1 MTPVTVE
8 APTIPSERGMM
19 ERWKSKHANCVC
31 HRQHEAGL
39 GLGPRDLLTITSAP
53 TFRESVRAL
62 PREAW
67 ILFGGAFINRFGT
80 FVSIFLLLFLRD
92 LGYSIGTAGLV
103 IAGYGFGSLIASA
116 LGGFLADRLGRKNTI
131 TLSMFASAASMVMLS
146 QARSLPA
153 LAALTFLAGVA
164 TEFYRPASSALLA
177 DLVAPQ
183 HRVTGFA
190 IYRLAI
196 NAGFAIGPAVA
207 GLLADRSF
215 LYVFLGDAATSVVFG
230 IIAFF
235 RLPEGVRT
243 RKHEEAPGEGWGRV
257 LKDRNLLLLCLS
269 SVLATFVYG
278 QVETGL
284 PLHVK
289 DVGLS
294 NSDFGLLVSLN
305 GLLIVLIELPIS
317 AWTQR
322 RAARPMMAL
331 GIMLTGLGFSMTAVA
346 HNAPLLALT
355 VVVWTFGEMIHAP
368 VSHAYV
374 AGIAPRHLRGRYQGA
389 YSSSY
394 GIAFTVAPILG
405 TRLYAWRP
413 NALWTACLVLGS
425 IGALLVLRLPE
436 KPVEAVPLEP
446 TGLDIPGT
454 PG

>member
-1 MTPVTVE
+1 M
-8 APTIPSERGMM
+8 
-19 ERWKSKHANCVC
+19 
-31 HRQHEAGL
+31 
-39 GLGPRDLLTITSAP
+39 
-53 TFRESVRAL
+53 

-131 TLSMFASAASMVMLS
+131 TLSMFSSAATMVMLS

-153 LAALTFLAGVA
+153 LAVLTFFAGVT

-177 DLVAPQ
+177 DLVPPE
-183 HRVTGFA
+183 HRVTGYA

-196 NAGFAIGPAVA
+196 NAGFAVGPAVA
-207 GLLADRSF
+207 GFLADRSF

-235 RLPEGVRT
+235 MLPEGVRT
-243 RKHEEAPGEGWGRV
+243 RKNEEVPGQGWALV

-289 DVGLS
+289 DSGLS

-305 GLLIVLIELPIS
+305 GLLIVLVELPIS
-317 AWTQR
+317 AWTRKRKPQ
-322 RAARPMMAL
+322 PMMAL
-331 GIMLTGLGFSMTAVA
+331 GIMLTGVGFSLTAFA
-346 HNAPLLALT
+346 HDAPLLAMT
-355 VVVWTFGEMIHAP
+355 VIVWTIGEMVHAP
-368 VSHAYV
+368 VALAYV
-374 AGIAPRHLRGRYQGA
+374 AGIAPRRLRGRYQGTF
-389 YSSSY
+389 SSSY
-394 GIAFTVAPILG
+394 GVAFTVAPILG
-405 TRLYAWRP
+405 TGLYSVSP
-413 NALWTACLVLGS
+413 NALWATCFVLGT
-425 IGALLVLRLPE
+425 IGALVVWRLPD
-436 KPVEAVPLEP
+436 KKADDIPLEP
-446 TGLDIPGT
+446 VGLDVPGT
-454 PG
+454 PP

>member
-1 MTPVTVE
+1 M
-8 APTIPSERGMM
+8 
-19 ERWKSKHANCVC
+19 
-31 HRQHEAGL
+31 
-39 GLGPRDLLTITSAP
+39 
-53 TFRESVRAL
+53 
-62 PREAW
+62 
-67 ILFGGAFINRFGT
+67 
-80 FVSIFLLLFLRD
+80 LLFLRD
-92 LGYSIGTAGLV
+92 LGYSITTAGLV

-131 TLSMFASAASMVMLS
+131 TLSMFASGATMIMLS

-153 LAALTFLAGVA
+153 LAALTFLAGA
-164 TEFYRPASSALLA
+164 TTELYRPASSALLA
-177 DLVAPQ
+177 DLVPAE

-196 NAGFAIGPAVA
+196 NAGFAIGPAAA
-207 GLLADRSF
+207 GFLADRSF
-215 LYVFLGDAATSVVFG
+215 FYVFLGDAITSVLFG

-243 RKHEEAPGEGWGRV
+243 RKSEEPPGEGWARV

-289 DVGLS
+289 DAGLS

-305 GLLIVLIELPIS
+305 GLLIVLVELPVS

-322 RAARPMMAL
+322 RGARPMMAL
-331 GIMLTGLGFSMTAVA
+331 GIMLTGVGFALTAVA
-346 HNAPLLALT
+346 HDAPLLALT

-368 VSHAYV
+368 VSQAYV

-389 YSSSY
+389 YSSSF
-394 GIAFTVAPILG
+394 GIAFTVAPIVG

-413 NALWTACLVLGS
+413 NALWVACLVLGA
-425 IGALLVLRLPE
+425 IGAALVLRLTE
-436 KPVEAVPLEP
+436 KPVAEGPFEP

-454 PG
+454 PS